1 MNKKVIRKQLENKAE
16 NSNSIRVIH
25 KKAGQLPTIKIIPN
39 IFILKKAIIKRKL
52 DIIPYESLYIICNS
66 KPLINCMQP
75 NIALPFRSINGDL
88 ILVDIDKKEREFKG
102 ISQEDVIWYVKDLIN
117 KSYKNNNTN
126 NSKPIQKETREKAL
140 VNNSYNER
148 GFEYNNNTS
157 FERSLIQVLVNIE
170 LVLANLLKSEK

>member
-1 MNKKVIRKQLENKAE
+1 
-16 NSNSIRVIH
+16 
-25 KKAGQLPTIKIIPN
+25 
-39 IFILKKAIIKRKL
+39 
-52 DIIPYESLYIICNS
+52 
-66 KPLINCMQP
+66 MQP

-126 NSKPIQKETREKAL
+126 NSKPIQKETREKTL

>member
-1 MNKKVIRKQLENKAE
+1 MNKKVVKKQLENKAK
-16 NSNSIRVIH
+16 NNTPIRVIH
-25 KKAGQLPTIKIIPN
+25 KKAGQLPTVKIIPN
-39 IFILKKAIIKRKL
+39 IFTLKKAIVKREL

-102 ISQEDVIWYVKDLIN
+102 ISQEDIIWYLKDLIN
-117 KSYKNNNTN
+117 KSYNNNNTN
-126 NSKPIQKETREKAL
+126 NSNSMQKETKEKIPA
-140 VNNSYNER
+140 NHSYNER
-148 GFEYNNNTS
+148 GFEYGNNTS

-170 LVLANLLKSEK
+170 LVLSNLLKSEE